1 MKKIEN
7 TYTISEVS
15 QKIGVP
21 ISTIRYYDSHNLIP
35 HLKRD
40 ENNQRVFSEENIYM
54 LLMVIGLKKIG
65 VKLKDIAAY
74 VEADERDNR
83 TLDFRYDFLV
93 HQKSNLKE
101 QIVSLQV
108 ALAYLEFKEWYYRTS
123 IEAKDYRLHL
133 RDGSMEMDP
142 QTFDDYIKETGAFKD
157 TDAFKRYL
165 SKSNIDE
172 CLYKMPAEK

>member
-1 MKKIEN
+1 MKKVEN
-7 TYTISEVS
+7 NYTISEVS

-21 ISTIRYYDSHNLIP
+21 ISTIRYYDKHHLIP

-40 ENNQRVFSEENIYM
+40 ENNQRRFSDENVYM
-54 LLMVIGLKKIG
+54 LLMVIGLKEIG

-74 VEADERDNR
+74 VKADESANA
-83 TLDFRYDFLV
+83 TMDFRYDFLV
-93 HQKSNLKE
+93 KQESNLKK

-108 ALAYLEFKEWYYRTS
+108 ALTYLKFKEWYYKTS
-123 IEAKDYRLHL
+123 IAAKDYRLHL
-133 RDGSMEMDP
+133 LDDSMEMAP

-157 TDAFKRYL
+157 TDEFKQYL

-172 CLYKMPAEK
+172 HLRKI

>member
-1 MKKIEN
+1 MKKIKH

-21 ISTIRYYDSHNLIP
+21 ISTIRYYDKHNLIP

-40 ENNQRVFSEENIYM
+40 ENNQRVFGEENIYM
-54 LLMVIGLKKIG
+54 LLMVIGLKEVG

-74 VEADERDNR
+74 VQADESDNA

-93 HQKSNLKE
+93 EQESSLKK
-101 QIVSLQV
+101 QIASLQV
-108 ALAYLEFKEWYYRTS
+108 ALAYLEFKEWYYKTS

-133 RDGSMEMDP
+133 RDHSMEMDP
-142 QTFDDYIKETGAFKD
+142 RTFDDYVKETGAFKD
-157 TDAFKRYL
+157 TEAFKKYL
-165 SKSNIDE
+165 SKRNIDE
-172 CLYKMPAEK
+172 QLREL